1 MHNGLLALLVLFGVF
16 ITIYLGKGGGSTQT
30 HHNNH
35 IIKVINSETYRILSY
50 TMSYFTHALAHSTLS
65 TASKWSICKL
75 SERKTETK

>member
-1 MHNGLLALLVLFGVF
+1 MDYWRFWF
-16 ITIYLGKGGGSTQT
+16 YLGFLLQFIWERGGGSTQT